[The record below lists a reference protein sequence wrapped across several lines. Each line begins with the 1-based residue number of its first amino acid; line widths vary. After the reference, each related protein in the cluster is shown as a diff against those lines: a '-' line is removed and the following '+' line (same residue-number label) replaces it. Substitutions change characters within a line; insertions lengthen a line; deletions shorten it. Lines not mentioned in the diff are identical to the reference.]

1 MNNAIPPPTAIP
13 LIAPVERDE
22 TLAEEEEVSLLLD
35 DIGGNVRGVL
45 VDEIGS
51 NEGVVVSVGDTGI
64 RVDS

>member
-1 MNNAIPPPTAIP
+1 MNNAILPPTAIP
-13 LIAPVERDE
+13 LIAAVERDDA
-22 TLAEEEEVSLLLD
+22 LAEEEEESPLLD

-51 NEGVVVSVGDTGI
+51 NEGVTVSVGDTGI